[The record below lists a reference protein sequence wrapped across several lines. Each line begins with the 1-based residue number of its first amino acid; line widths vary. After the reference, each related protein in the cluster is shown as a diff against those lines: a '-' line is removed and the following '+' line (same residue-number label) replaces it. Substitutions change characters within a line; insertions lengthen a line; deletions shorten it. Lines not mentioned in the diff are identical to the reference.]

1 MTKYV
6 LVADSSLIYTFRNFP
21 LLDFLPSAPK
31 ATIPAA
37 IYKFLRGNPP
47 AKYPDGQLLHA
58 PYSVRKLEAA
68 LLQKHP
74 REDVAVTDINN
85 ASQFIDNNTEIIG
98 VSTMDPFGIGPLTM
112 SYAALF
118 GGDFYAWVRVE
129 WEDLIDRLNAIRKG
143 KKAKLVVGGPGVW
156 EFTILREDFE
166 RQGIDY
172 AIQGEFEDAVNEL
185 FDQIAQGA
193 IDKNMFKIG
202 YNTFDESFHMA
213 SINDEKFIARTSY
226 GAYPKLE
233 QIPTIVRPS
242 IKSMV
247 EVMRGCGVGCD
258 FCEVTLRPL
267 RYYTLDMIKK
277 EIEVNVTAGGSK
289 RAWLQSDEFFGYKHG
304 QFFEPDEDALKDVF
318 TLAMSVKGIKATNP
332 THGRISIPAG
342 YPEMIEKLSAIAKAG
357 PKNWIG
363 VQTGLETGSEEL
375 AKKHM
380 PAKTLPLKIG
390 VDGSWQEIVLRGV
403 SVETKNYWRPAF
415 TVQVGQEGETDEDN
429 WDTVSLI
436 NKLSNSYVDGR
447 PFEFTVTPMLN
458 VPLGRI
464 KARKLGDAMLTESMF
479 AVYYA
484 SYRHLA
490 KMAARDS
497 RAESKGNPATKA
509 AVGGIIHLG
518 GYVMMKYIEKLA
530 KKHGVD
536 IEKAKVYGTGG
547 NKRLESVSEAIRAG

>member
-6 LVADSSLIYTFRNFP
+6 IVADSSLIYTFREFP

-31 ATIPAA
+31 ALIPTR
-37 IYKFLRGNPP
+37 IYKFLRGAPP
-47 AKYPDGQLLHA
+47 KTFPDGQLLHA
-58 PYSVRKLEAA
+58 PYSTRKLEAA

-74 REDVAVTDINN
+74 REEVAVTDINGVHN
-85 ASQFIDNNTEIIG
+85 FIDSDTEIIA

-118 GGDFYAWVRVE
+118 GANMDAWVKSE
-129 WEDLIDRLNAIRKG
+129 WIDLINYLNKLRTG

-156 EFTILREDFE
+156 EFTILKEEFE
-166 RQGIDY
+166 KLNIDY
-172 AIQGEFEDAVNEL
+172 AVQGETEDILNEL
-185 FDQIAQGA
+185 FDQIVQGTV
-193 IDKNMFKIG
+193 DKNMFKIG
-202 YNTFDESFHMA
+202 YTTFDDTFHMTTV
-213 SINDEKFIARTSY
+213 NDEKFIARTSY

-233 QIPTIVRPS
+233 QIPLIVRPS
-242 IKSMV
+242 VKSMV

-267 RYYTLDMIKK
+267 RYYSLDMIKK
-277 EIEVNVTAGGSK
+277 EVEVNVNLGGGNK
-289 RAWLQSDEFFGYKHG
+289 GWLHSDEFFGYKHG
-304 QFFEPDEDALKDVF
+304 QFFAPNEEEMIEVF
-318 TLAMSVKGIKATNP
+318 KTVMSIKGVTRTNP

-342 YPEMIEKLSAIAKAG
+342 YPEMIKKLSEIAKAG
-357 PKNWIG
+357 PRNWIG

-390 VDGSWQEIVLRGV
+390 VDGSWQEIVWKGV
-403 SVETKNYWRPAF
+403 QTETKYYWRPAF

-436 NKLSNSYVDGR
+436 NKLSNSYVDDR

-464 KARKLGDAMLTESMF
+464 KSRELNRNMLSSSML

-490 KMAARDS
+490 KMAARDAS
-497 RAESKGNPATKA
+497 AEGKGNPAVRLGTTS
-509 AVGGIIHLG
+509 VITLG
-518 GYVMMKYIEKLA
+518 GYTMLKFMERIA
-530 KKHGVD
+530 KKGGVD
-536 IEKAKVYGTGG
+536 IEKAKIYGIEHK
-547 NKRLESVSEAIRAG
+547 KRIETVNELVNA